1 MKVIRAGVFE
11 TNSSSTHSICI
22 CTQEDFDKWKKG
34 ELYYDYY
41 SDKLISLDEI
51 PLEERRLVVLDEDA
65 EENEDLCD
73 EIIDAKED
81 YRAYDRANGY
91 LEWYDRKFTTP
102 SGDKM
107 IAFGW
112 YGHD

>member
-22 CTQEDFDKWKKG
+22 CTQEEFDKWKNG

-41 SDKLISLDEI
+41 SDKLIPPEKI

-65 EENEDLCD
+65 EENEDLYD
-73 EIIDAKED
+73 EIMDAKDD
-81 YRAYDRANGY
+81 YRVYSRENGY

-107 IAFGW
+107 VAFGW

>member
-22 CTQEDFDKWKKG
+22 CTEEEFDKWKNG
-34 ELYYDYY
+34 ELYYDDY
-41 SDKLISLDEI
+41 SGKIISLEEI

-65 EENEDLCD
+65 EENEDLYD
-73 EIIDAKED
+73 EIMDAKAT
-81 YRAYDRANGY
+81 YQTFGY
-91 LEWYDRKFTTP
+91 EGCLEWYNKKFTTP

-107 IAFGW
+107 VAFGW
-112 YGHD
+112 YGYC

>member
-22 CTQEDFDKWKKG
+22 CTQEEFDAWKKG
-34 ELYYDYY
+34 QLYYDYY
-41 SDKLISLDEI
+41 SDKLISPEEI
-51 PLEERRLVVLDEDA
+51 PLEERRLLVLDEDA
-65 EENEDLCD
+65 EENEDLYD
-73 EIIDAKED
+73 EIIDAK
-81 YRAYDRANGY
+81 ANY
-91 LEWYDRKFTTP
+91 QTFDWEESLEWYDKRFTTP

>member
-11 TNSSSTHSICI
+11 TNSSSTHSLCI
-22 CTQEDFDKWKKG
+22 CTEEDFDKWKKG

-41 SDKLISLDEI
+41 SDKLISLEKI

-65 EENEDLCD
+65 EENEDLYD
-73 EIIDAKED
+73 EIMDAKDD
-81 YRAYDRANGY
+81 YRVYDKENGY